1 MKALFHERSELRLAV
16 WETGVGSPML
26 FQHGLCGDAS
36 QPADI
41 FPIDCGWRCLTLEC
55 RGHGRSD
62 AGAPEEFSIATF
74 AEDVASLIEAQE
86 LAPLVLGGISM
97 GAAIALRLAVMRP
110 ELVRALVLARPAW
123 IDENAPANME
133 SYAFVGDLLRSY
145 PPDEARRRFEA
156 SEIAHELAVAAPDNL
171 SSLRSFFS
179 RQPIPITREL
189 LRRISA
195 DGPGTMRNQIKSICV
210 PTLVLGNVRDF
221 AHPMATARELAALI
235 PRAQLAEVTS
245 KSESRERYR
254 DDCRAAL
261 SNFLNELG

>member
-1 MKALFHERSELRLAV
+1 MKALFHERSGLRLAV
-16 WETGVGSPML
+16 WETGEGVPMM

-41 FPIDCGWRCLTLEC
+41 FPIDYGWRCLTVEC

-62 AGAPEEFSIATF
+62 TGSAEEFSIATF
-74 AEDVASLIEAQE
+74 AEDVASLIKAQE
-86 LAPLVLGGISM
+86 LAPVVFGGISM
-97 GAAIALRLAVMRP
+97 GAAIALRLAVLRS
-110 ELVRALVLARPAW
+110 ELVRALVLVRPAW

-156 SEIAHELAVAAPDNL
+156 SEIARELAVTAPDNL

-189 LRRISA
+189 LCRISA
-195 DGPGTMRNQIKSICV
+195 DGPGTTRNQIRSIGV
-210 PTLVLGNVRDF
+210 PSLVLGNARDF
-221 AHPMATARELAALI
+221 AHPLAMARELAAMI
-235 PRAQLAEVTS
+235 PRARLAEVTS

-254 DDCRAAL
+254 DDCKAAL
-261 SNFLNELG
+261 SAFLNELA